1 MWVENMAVT
10 LILKTNMTLLLLVAI
25 FKIHLIW
32 KTLTLVSIAAPLSI
46 WAFLEKG
53 ITLISLILINMQ

>member
-10 LILKTNMTLLLLVAI
+10 LILKTNMTILLLVAI

-32 KTLTLVSIAAPLSI
+32 KTLTLVSI
-46 WAFLEKG
+46 ERH
-53 ITLISLILINMQ
+53 